1 MNEKQLSEEEYR
13 QFLKERNI
21 SEKEIETIIG
31 NVFKRRKKDGRK

>member
-21 SEKEIETIIG
+21 SETEIENIIG